1 MDVSRLD
8 GEMGLFWQGHTHP
21 CVRMFSVT
29 QDIIGVAYGMW
40 FVELGFFLCCTCN
53 YFLTIDQLIFV
64 TLRWQS
70 ASSLLAVQYMAG
82 DGKNDTTTRRQT
94 VRRRRRGG
102 VEAANERTIQ
112 LSMQY
117 IHSGTQQQCTMLV
130 IVHSNSS
137 STQCQGRKKSNYNHQ
152 LCIMFTPTI
161 ATTIHTMA
169 AAAAAALQTP
179 SPPRHAA
186 PRCRIPPQLS
196 TEKMGHH
203 WKNSTLAELV
213 FHCLKQIRK
222 PSKVRHTHTHILA

>member
-94 VRRRRRGG
+94 VRRRWRGG

-137 STQCQGRKKSNYNHQ
+137 STQCQGRKKAITITNCASCLLLQQ
-152 LCIMFTPTI
+152 LLLYILWLL
-161 ATTIHTMA
+161 H
-169 AAAAAALQTP
+169 
-179 SPPRHAA
+179 SKRHRRHAIAATA
-186 PRCRIPPQLS
+186 PRCATISMMPACAAATPAQ
-196 TEKMGHH
+196 
-203 WKNSTLAELV
+203 
-213 FHCLKQIRK
+213 
-222 PSKVRHTHTHILA
+222 

>member
-94 VRRRRRGG
+94 VRRRRRLRGG
-102 VEAANERTIQ
+102 VDAANERTIQ

-169 AAAAAALQTP
+169 AAAAALQTP
-179 SPPRHAA
+179 SPPRRAA
-186 PRCRIPPQLS
+186 AYRRSYPPRKWAITGKIPPSQS
-196 TEKMGHH
+196 
-203 WKNSTLAELV
+203 SFFIA
-213 FHCLKQIRK
+213 
-222 PSKVRHTHTHILA
+222 